1 MLLLLLPPLMS
12 EKVETTVQLDF
23 IMMNADAEAR
33 ASAANTGP
41 IDSAPSLTATSTAH
55 FSHEVE

>member
-1 MLLLLLPPLMS
+1 MS

>member
-1 MLLLLLPPLMS
+1 MLLPLPPLMS

-23 IMMNADAEAR
+23 IMMNADAEA
-33 ASAANTGP
+33 TGP

-55 FSHEVE
+55 FSHEAE